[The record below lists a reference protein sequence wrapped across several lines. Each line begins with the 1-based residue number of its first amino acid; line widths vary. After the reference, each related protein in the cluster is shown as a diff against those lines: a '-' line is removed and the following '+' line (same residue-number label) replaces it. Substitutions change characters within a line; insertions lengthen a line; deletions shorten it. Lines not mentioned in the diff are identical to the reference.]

1 MRRLFLLSLCL
12 CVGCS
17 ESSSPTNATNP
28 SPENKECGQFLR
40 NDAENELLSIIV
52 AANVVVENNEP
63 DPFADAFEC
72 PEDYDCSPPSPY
84 TYSSDMCAGV
94 VLHPNWVLMRSA
106 CLPSKPIFGSK
117 MSLRTRKINHV
128 SQFKLIE
135 QGAFTLIRLL
145 EPIEYR
151 GYFFGARLMKSKP
164 AEGLSM
170 YATHVV
176 ERSGHY
182 QREDQVQYESPALIR
197 PAQQMTCEHNSS
209 IAAFDTVAES
219 PVVMGLASPDS
230 NQYQLVSS
238 DLDWIVKTLASHD
251 IACSTHN
258 MMYNPEVEYIQCF

>member
-1 MRRLFLLSLCL
+1 MRWC
-12 CVGCS
+12 GA
-17 ESSSPTNATNP
+17 SSQL
-28 SPENKECGQFLR
+28 GV
-40 NDAENELLSIIV
+40 DAFGVFTFQAYFWKQDE
-52 AANVVVENNEP
+52 
-63 DPFADAFEC
+63 FAD
-72 PEDYDCSPPSPY
+72 
-84 TYSSDMCAGV
+84 
-94 VLHPNWVLMRSA
+94 
-106 CLPSKPIFGSK
+106 SKNKP
-117 MSLRTRKINHV
+117 REP
-128 SQFKLIE
+128 FKLIE

-182 QREDQVQYESPALIR
+182 QREDQVQYESPTLIR